1 MWLLAAYNGRRG
13 AHHTSAASAALGEEE
28 AGPATA
34 RCGHP
39 VGARGAGSRSA
50 RAQPAAHAW
59 HRTGRL
65 RGRPLAGSQSPGLAR
80 KVVGVPFRVAPAT
93 PGFCSNTYDPGNSGS
108 SGGGR
113 MRVGKGAQSFTPR
126 NVTHIGTGGALVP
139 SPPPSSPHPS
149 AQPNS
154 SASFLT
160 TPLGT
165 AEQLCC
171 TGAFRA
177 MQGRGDHEEE
187 WMQLVQERKFQPGR
201 GIRPLQDRYPSNPQ
215 SCGTVLRSW
224 TCIRV
229 QGKAQI

>member
-28 AGPATA
+28 AGPAAA

-39 VGARGAGSRSA
+39 VGACGAGSRFA
-50 RAQPAAHAW
+50 RAQPAAAHAW

-113 MRVGKGAQSFTPR
+113 MRVGKGVQSFTPR

-154 SASFLT
+154 SAVRER
-160 TPLGT
+160 LGPCRGVGT
-165 AEQLCC
+165 MRKNGCSWSRRGNFSQGGGSDPSKIGTRVTLSPAGLC
-171 TGAFRA
+171 
-177 MQGRGDHEEE
+177 
-187 WMQLVQERKFQPGR
+187 
-201 GIRPLQDRYPSNPQ
+201 
-215 SCGTVLRSW
+215 
-224 TCIRV
+224 
-229 QGKAQI
+229 